1 MLGSYPPHPSGRSWH
16 GDRERRFGVN
26 VRNRVAVV
34 AVGVASVA
42 GGGIA
47 GWALSSPPPAV
58 AQEGD
63 DTTDTTDATVGLVDS
78 ADAIRDALDDLVA
91 DGVITGA
98 QADAVAEALADA
110 FPFRMRLFESDHL
123 GLGAPGFHEELED
136 LLGIGL
142 DELRSELAEGKSLA
156 DIASELGIDPQ
167 QVIDDLMATVEERL
181 DQAVENGRVSQERVD
196 ELLAQLEERITD
208 MVNGEGFGRGPGF
221 GLRPDRGFRFG
232 ERPFDWPF
240 GDQGDTS
247 EEGAFLG
254 V

>member
-1 MLGSYPPHPSGRSWH
+1 
-16 GDRERRFGVN
+16 VN

-42 GGGIA
+42 AGGIA

-63 DTTDTTDATVGLVDS
+63 DTTDTTVGLVDS

-91 DGVITGA
+91 EGVITGA

-110 FPFRMRLFESDHL
+110 FPFRMRLFESDHF
-123 GLGAPGFHEELED
+123 GPGAPGIHEELED
-136 LLGIGL
+136 LLGIDL

-167 QVIDDLMATVEERL
+167 QVIDDLMAAVEERL
-181 DQAVENGRVSQERVD
+181 DQAVDNGRLSQERVD
-196 ELLAQLEERITD
+196 ELLAELEERITD
-208 MVNGEGFGRGPGF
+208 MVNGDGFGRGPGF
-221 GLRPDRGFRFG
+221 GLRPHRGFGFG

-240 GDQGDTS
+240 GDKGDTS